1 MKKLLAVTLM
11 ALSLSA
17 SADKIPGIHAAG
29 IGYVSEFSDAVVAI
43 NANAGTQ
50 LGFSN
55 YSAVTRSFCG
65 VAGLNNASKILAF
78 GYSDVFFTAPTN
90 DLYLVVCVKSF
101 GLSSNVIVSIGD
113 PWFYG
118 VQSRSIEHAN
128 ESDVKNLEA
137 AFSRV
142 LK

>member
-43 NANAGTQ
+43 NANAGTN

-55 YSAVTRSFCG
+55 YSTVTRSFCG
-65 VAGLNNASKILAF
+65 VAGLNNASNILTF
-78 GYSDVFFTAPTN
+78 GYGDTFFTAPR
-90 DLYLVVCVKSF
+90 DDMYLVICIKSS
-101 GLSSNVIVSIGD
+101 GLSSDVVVSIGD

-118 VQSRSIEHAN
+118 AQSRSIESVN
-128 ESDVKNLEA
+128 EQDMQSLES
-137 AFSRV
+137 AFARI